1 MTSKQA
7 ASADLLTGQTNETSA
22 SESTTV
28 TLSTPHTS
36 TPDTKSSQM
45 TSKQAGMIL
54 IKENKTWEDALN
66 YCRVN
71 HTDLVSITSAE
82 VKTSVNSLAVNAS
95 TPYVWLGLRY
105 SCTLGLWFW
114 VNDQIMCFNWASTG
128 TTMNS
133 DMFGAMDTSREH
145 NYKGFNHSK
154 TKRFNFIC
162 ST

>member
-1 MTSKQA
+1 M
-7 ASADLLTGQTNETSA
+7 
-22 SESTTV
+22 
-28 TLSTPHTS
+28 
-36 TPDTKSSQM
+36 
-45 TSKQAGMIL
+45 AGMIL

-66 YCRVN
+66 YCRVH

-82 VKTSVNSLAVNAS
+82 VKTSVNSLAVNAL

-105 SCTLGLWFW
+105 SRALGLWFW

-128 TTMNS
+128 TTMDS

-145 NYKGFNHSK
+145 NYKGFNHSE
-154 TKRFNFIC
+154 TERFNFIC